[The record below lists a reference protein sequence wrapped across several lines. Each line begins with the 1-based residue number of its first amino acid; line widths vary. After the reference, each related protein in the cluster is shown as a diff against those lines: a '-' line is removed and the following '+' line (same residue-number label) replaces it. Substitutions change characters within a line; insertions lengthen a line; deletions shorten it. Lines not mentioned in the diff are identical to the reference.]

1 MKKQTQSNKEEKE
14 NATLHH
20 NKFMIRNSNGFNY
33 KFVIIQSSDFSNS
46 HLSSPRFKRKI
57 EVEHGSDK

>member
-1 MKKQTQSNKEEKE
+1 M
-14 NATLHH
+14 LHH

-57 EVEHGSDK
+57 EVEYGSDK